1 MKTVLITGAGR
12 RTGLGFETARQ
23 LGRKG
28 WHVILA
34 ARKQDQLDSL
44 VKELRDGGANASSVV
59 MDLMN
64 DASVAAAAKQIGQA
78 FGVLD
83 VLINNA
89 AVMTAGAT
97 IEEQDLDELRKTFE
111 TNVIGTWS
119 VIQTFIPL
127 LKKSQHPR
135 IVNVS
140 SGAGSFE
147 DPQYGLL
154 HGTVV
159 TNPMG
164 YGISKLAVNGITI
177 KAAKELKPFGIL
189 VNSVC
194 PDVTDTWGMGFG
206 RNVLDSAKSVV
217 WGAELPDD
225 GPTGSFF
232 RDGKKLPW

>member
-1 MKTVLITGAGR
+1 MKTVMITGAGR
-12 RTGLGFETARQ
+12 RTGLGFETAKQ
-23 LGRKG
+23 LGEKG

-34 ARKQDQLDSL
+34 ARKQEQLDQL
-44 VKELRDGGANASSVV
+44 VKELKDQGISVSSVP
-59 MDLMN
+59 MDLTM
-64 DASVAAAAKQIGQA
+64 DESVAAAATQIAQK
-78 FGVLD
+78 FGALD

-89 AVMTAGAT
+89 AVMTAGGS
-97 IEEQDLDELRKTFE
+97 IEEQDIEELKKTFD
-111 TNVIGTWS
+111 TNVIGTWR
-119 VIQTFIPL
+119 VIQKFIPL
-127 LKKSQHPR
+127 LKKSEHPR

-164 YGISKLAVNGITI
+164 YGISKLAVNGITV
-177 KAAKELKPFGIL
+177 KAAKELKPYGIL

-206 RNVLDSAKSVV
+206 RNVTDSAKSVV
-217 WGAELPDD
+217 WGVELPDD
-225 GPTGSFF
+225 GPTGGFF
-232 RDGKKLPW
+232 RDGQKLPW